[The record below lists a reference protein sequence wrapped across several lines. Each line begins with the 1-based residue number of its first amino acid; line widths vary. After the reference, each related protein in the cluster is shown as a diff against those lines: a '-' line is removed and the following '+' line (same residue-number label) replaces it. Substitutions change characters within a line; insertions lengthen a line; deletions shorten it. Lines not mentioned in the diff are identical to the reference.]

1 MAEELAVLLAG
12 VLNNAA
18 PLILAVLAEC
28 ISERSGV
35 LNLGLEGVML
45 LGGLA
50 SVAVAL
56 HTGSVELGALVGGLA
71 GLLLAGLYALLVNG
85 FKLNQI
91 IAGVA
96 VYMLGVSVTT
106 MAGKVFEG
114 RPLPPPLHIGVF
126 NVAPLVVLAVPAAVW
141 LLLRRTRFDEKLR
154 AVGDDPLAADL
165 MGVDVSLV
173 RTVAVLINGF
183 LAGVA
188 GGLFVGLVARQW
200 MSMVTH
206 GVGWLAIALTP
217 ATLWEPLL
225 SYIPGLIYASAV
237 AAQYMGVFNA
247 LPPELR
253 GAVPYAV
260 VLAAAAVAALK
271 ARGYIPRSLGSVY
284 VHGASE

>member
-1 MAEELAVLLAG
+1 MVESLAVILAG

-28 ISERSGV
+28 ISERGGV

-45 LGGLA
+45 VGGLVA
-50 SVAVAL
+50 VAVAL
-56 HTGSVELGALVGGLA
+56 STGSVELGALAGGLA

-96 VYMLGVSVTT
+96 IYMLGVSVTT

-114 RPLPPPLHIGVF
+114 MPLPPPLHVGVF
-126 NVAPLVVLAVPAAVW
+126 NVAPILVLAAPPVVW
-141 LLLRRTRFDEKLR
+141 LLLKRTGFDEKLR
-154 AVGDDPLAADL
+154 AVGDEPLAADM

-173 RTVAVLINGF
+173 RTTAVLINGF

-200 MSMVTH
+200 RSMVTH

-225 SYIPGLIYASAV
+225 SYIPGLIYAGAV
-237 AAQYMGVFNA
+237 AAQYMGAFNF

-253 GAVPYAV
+253 GAMPYV
-260 VLAAAAVAALK
+260 IVLVAAAAAALK
-271 ARGYIPRSLGSVY
+271 ARRYIPRSLGSVY